1 MHISEKNYVKKA
13 ENTIDELKD
22 LRNKNNKP
30 IQIATTSQMRNI
42 LAMSADIYNRVM
54 VNNGDKLTD
63 EIVGLIEYL
72 KIRIVYEAG
81 RDDKVKNLVEKSEM
95 LQIIDEI
102 NGSKKNFI
110 LFNHYLEALIA
121 YRKFKG
127 GKETQ

>member
-1 MHISEKNYVKKA
+1 MRISEKNYVKKA
-13 ENTIDELKD
+13 EDTIDELKN
-22 LRNKNNKP
+22 LKNRNNKP

-42 LAMSADIYNRVM
+42 LAMSSDIYNRVM

-127 GKETQ
+127 GKEVQ

>member
-1 MHISEKNYVKKA
+1 
-13 ENTIDELKD
+13 
-22 LRNKNNKP
+22 
-30 IQIATTSQMRNI
+30 
-42 LAMSADIYNRVM
+42 M

-127 GKETQ
+127 GKEVQ